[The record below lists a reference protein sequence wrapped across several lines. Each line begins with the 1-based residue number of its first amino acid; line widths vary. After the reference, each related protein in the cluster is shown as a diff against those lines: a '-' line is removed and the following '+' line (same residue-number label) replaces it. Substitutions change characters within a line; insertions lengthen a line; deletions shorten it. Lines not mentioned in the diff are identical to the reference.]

1 METYGR
7 AIDYSTQRVTMPA
20 MDLAAPNAAILLEWY
35 RAMGAGEPIADA
47 PQDWFADLAPLKSLA
62 SAPVETAAPAAKQIP
77 QELKMPPRQQSA
89 PAAPKAVI
97 EGAGADVMGARELS
111 RSARDLGELRSL
123 LAAFEGCALKKT
135 ATRLCLSRGSPDA
148 RIMLIGEAPG
158 KDEDAK
164 GLPFVGRAGHLLD
177 RMLAAIGLTEADV
190 YITNLVFWRPP
201 GNRTPSPEEV
211 QVCQP
216 FVERQIEL
224 LHPEILIFLGNAAA
238 KQLTGA
244 AEGIMKLRG
253 KWLSHA
259 GIRAMATLHPA
270 YLLRNPIAKRLAWRD
285 LLAIREALD
294 VSPAKGKHHDK
305 N

>member
-1 METYGR
+1 
-7 AIDYSTQRVTMPA
+7 MPS

-35 RAMGAGEPIADA
+35 RAMGAGEAIAGT
-47 PQDWFADLAPLKSLA
+47 PQDWFADVAPLKPLA
-62 SAPVETAAPAAKQIP
+62 GPLAEIAAPAAERISQKRQSS
-77 QELKMPPRQQSA
+77 PRQQTA

-97 EGAGADVMGARELS
+97 EGAGADIMHARELC
-111 RSARDLGELRSL
+111 RTARDPGELRSL
-123 LAAFEGCALKKT
+123 LEAFEGCALKKT

-148 RIMLIGEAPG
+148 RVMLIGEAPG

-164 GLPFVGRAGHLLD
+164 GLPFVGRAGQLLD
-177 RMLAAIGLTEADV
+177 RMIAAIGLTEADV

-244 AEGIMKLRG
+244 TEGIMKLRG
-253 KWLSHA
+253 KWLSYA

-294 VSPAKGKHHDK
+294 RGGS
-305 N
+305 

>member
-1 METYGR
+1 
-7 AIDYSTQRVTMPA
+7 
-20 MDLAAPNAAILLEWY
+20 MDFAPHNAAILLEWY
-35 RAMGAGEPIADA
+35 GAMGAGEAIADVPA
-47 PQDWFADLAPLKSLA
+47 DWFADVSPLK
-62 SAPVETAAPAAKQIP
+62 AAPAASVQP
-77 QELKMPPRQQSA
+77 SA
-89 PAAPKAVI
+89 TPAAPPPRERKPALRQNDAPPHVQQVSALAP
-97 EGAGADVMGARELS
+97 GVDVMAAREL
-111 RSARDLGELRSL
+111 ARGAADLAELRAL
-123 LAAFEGCALKKT
+123 LETFEGCGLKKT
-135 ATRLCLSRGSPDA
+135 ATRLCLSRGSAQA

-164 GLPFVGRAGHLLD
+164 GVPFVGRAGQLLD
-177 RMLAAIGLTEADV
+177 RMLGAIGLGEADV

-224 LHPEILIFLGNAAA
+224 LAPELLIFLGNAAA

-244 AEGIMKLRG
+244 TEGIMKLRG

-285 LLAIREALD
+285 LLAIRAALD
-294 VSPAKGKHHDK
+294 AGAAEGNLHGG

>member
-1 METYGR
+1 M
-7 AIDYSTQRVTMPA
+7 QRVTMPA
-20 MDLAAPNAAILLEWY
+20 MDLAAPDAAILLEWY
-35 RAMGAGEPIADA
+35 QAMGAGEVIAGT
-47 PQDWFADLAPLKSLA
+47 PQDWFADVAPLKPLA
-62 SAPVETAAPAAKQIP
+62 SPSVETAVAAAKQAP
-77 QELKMPPRQQSA
+77 RERKLPPRQETA
-89 PAAPKAVI
+89 PAAPKPVI
-97 EGAGADVMGARELS
+97 EGAGADVMAARELA
-111 RSARDLGELRSL
+111 RSARDPGELRSL
-123 LAAFEGCALKKT
+123 LEAFEGCALKKT

-164 GLPFVGRAGHLLD
+164 GLPFVGRAGQLLD

-224 LHPEILIFLGNAAA
+224 LRPEILVFLGNAAA

-244 AEGIMKLRG
+244 TEGIMKLRG
-253 KWLSHA
+253 KWLSYA

-285 LLAIREALD
+285 LLAIREVLD
-294 VSPAKGKHHDK
+294 KEKGV

>member
-1 METYGR
+1 
-7 AIDYSTQRVTMPA
+7 
-20 MDLAAPNAAILLEWY
+20 MDFAPHNAAILLEWY
-35 RAMGAGEPIADA
+35 GAMGAGEAIADVPA
-47 PQDWFADLAPLKSLA
+47 DWFADVSPLK
-62 SAPVETAAPAAKQIP
+62 AAPAALAQP
-77 QELKMPPRQQSA
+77 SAA
-89 PAAPKAVI
+89 PAAPPPRERKPALRQNDAPLPVQQVS
-97 EGAGADVMGARELS
+97 ALAPGADVMAAREL
-111 RSARDLGELRSL
+111 ARGAADLAQLRAL
-123 LAAFEGCALKKT
+123 LETFEGCGLKKT
-135 ATRLCLSRGSPDA
+135 ATRLCLSRGSAQA

-164 GLPFVGRAGHLLD
+164 GVPFVGRAGQLLD
-177 RMLAAIGLTEADV
+177 RMLGAIGLGEADV

-224 LHPEILIFLGNAAA
+224 LAPELLIFLGNAAA

-244 AEGIMKLRG
+244 TEGIMKLRG

-285 LLAIREALD
+285 LLAIRAALD
-294 VSPAKGKHHDK
+294 AGAAEGNLHGG

>member
-1 METYGR
+1 
-7 AIDYSTQRVTMPA
+7 MPA
-20 MDLAAPNAAILLEWY
+20 MDLAAQHAAILLEWY
-35 RAMGAGEPIADA
+35 RAMGAGEAIAGA
-47 PQDWFADLAPLKSLA
+47 PQNWFADLAPLRAFA
-62 SAPVETAAPAAKQIP
+62 SPSVETAPSAAKP
-77 QELKMPPRQQSA
+77 VPKERRPPPRQESA
-89 PAAPKAVI
+89 AAAPKALSAVP
-97 EGAGADVMGARELS
+97 GADVMAARELS
-111 RSARDLGELRSL
+111 RSARDLGELRAL
-123 LAAFEGCALKKT
+123 LEAFEGCALKRT

-164 GLPFVGRAGHLLD
+164 GLPFVGRAGQLLD
-177 RMLAAIGLTEADV
+177 RMLAAIALTEADV

-211 QVCQP
+211 QICQP

-224 LHPEILIFLGNAAA
+224 LEPKILVFLGNAAA

-244 AEGIMKLRG
+244 TEGIMKLRG
-253 KWLSHA
+253 KWLSYA

-285 LLAIREALD
+285 LLSIQEALD
-294 VSPAKGKHHDK
+294 VSPAKGSQHEQ

>member
-1 METYGR
+1 
-7 AIDYSTQRVTMPA
+7 
-20 MDLAAPNAAILLEWY
+20 MDFAPHNAGILLEWY
-35 RAMGAGEPIADA
+35 GAMGVSEAISDA
-47 PQDWFADLAPLKSLA
+47 PADWFAA
-62 SAPVETAAPAAKQIP
+62 VPAAK
-77 QELKMPPRQQSA
+77 SA
-89 PAAPKAVI
+89 PPALVPPLSAPHPAPPTGERRALTRLSDAPPPQVLPVSSAV
-97 EGAGADVMGARELS
+97 AGADAMAAREL
-111 RSARDLGELRSL
+111 ARNAADLGQLRAL
-123 LAAFEGCALKKT
+123 LEGFEGCGLKKT
-135 ATRLCLSRGSPDA
+135 ATRLCLSRGSPQA

-164 GLPFVGRAGHLLD
+164 GQPFVGRAGQLLD
-177 RMLAAIGLTEADV
+177 RMLAAIGLGEADV

-201 GNRTPSPEEV
+201 GNRTPSPGEV

-224 LHPEILIFLGNAAA
+224 LAPELLIFLGNAAA

-244 AEGIMKLRG
+244 TEGIMKLRG
-253 KWLSHA
+253 KWLSYG

-294 VSPAKGKHHDK
+294 AGRAS
-305 N
+305 